1 MSKQQPNNE
10 VQNEASTQNKSFR
23 NTNANEYITNGQA
36 YQVFPDGVRV
46 SKTKLVRG
54 IKMEHREK
62 ALYSIGLNTLALN
75 PHLNEDEIFNSLYS
89 INNNKKQINIPLKY
103 NDLKKITAMIFK
115 KRDDEGE
122 LAPEINHTRYV
133 IFDTV
138 NYPMTKKEIRQVV
151 GKVTGELKKA
161 KTKQA
166 IYDSIESWDKPEKIT
181 INKLSILL
189 GYNERTIK
197 NYWSEFKD
205 YVKTINETNKAN
217 NSKPSKVSTETPK
230 QVPEKILIQSE
241 LHIKVYDAPDDFHKY
256 FRQFNQSMTSDSIRN
271 CFDTMALAGIER
283 TEANIQSI
291 ISYKQKITM

>member
-1 MSKQQPNNE
+1 MNKQQPTNE
-10 VQNEASTQNKSFR
+10 AQNEASTQNKPFR
-23 NTNANEYITNGQA
+23 NTNANEFITNGEA
-36 YQVFPDGVRV
+36 YQVFPEGVRV

-54 IKMEHREK
+54 IKMEHRQK

-75 PHLNEDEIFNSLYS
+75 PDLTEDEIFNSLCS

-122 LAPEINHTRYV
+122 LAPDINHTRYV

-138 NYPMTKKEIRQVV
+138 NYPMTKQEIRQVV

-166 IYDSIESWDKPEKIT
+166 IYDAIESWDKPEKIT
-181 INKLSILL
+181 IIKLSDVL

-205 YVKTINETNKAN
+205 YVKTINATIKAN
-217 NSKPSKVSTETPK
+217 QPKRGKASTRKPE
-230 QVPEKILIQSE
+230 QVPEMTPLQPEAS
-241 LHIKVYDAPDDFHKY
+241 IKVYDTPEEFHKIY
-256 FRQFNQSMTSDSIRN
+256 RQYNDSMSSDSIRN
-271 CFDTMALAGIER
+271 CFDTMAEAGIER

-291 ISYKQKITM
+291 ISYWR

>member
-23 NTNANEYITNGQA
+23 NTNANEHITNGQA
-36 YQVFPDGVRV
+36 YQVFPEGVRV

-54 IKMEHREK
+54 IKMEHRQK

-75 PHLNEDEIFNSLYS
+75 PHLSEDEIFNSLCS

-122 LAPEINHTRYV
+122 LAPDINHTRYV

-138 NYPMTKKEIRQVV
+138 NYPMTKTEIRQVV

-166 IYDSIESWDKPEKIT
+166 IYDAIEGWNKLEKIT
-181 INKLSILL
+181 IKKLSDVLE
-189 GYNERTIK
+189 YNERTIK

-205 YVKTINETNKAN
+205 YVKTINAKIKADN
-217 NSKPSKVSTETPK
+217 PKSSKVFTETPE
-230 QVPEKILIQSE
+230 QEPETTPVQPE
-241 LHIKVYDAPDDFHKY
+241 LQIKVYDTPEDFHKY
-256 FRQFNQSMTSDSIRN
+256 FRQFNQSMPSDSIRN
-271 CFDTMALAGIER
+271 CFDTMTLAGIER
-283 TEANIQSI
+283 TEVNIQSI
-291 ISYKQKITM
+291 INYKQKISI

>member
-1 MSKQQPNNE
+1 VKKQQPNNE
-10 VQNEASTQNKSFR
+10 AQNEASTQNKSFR
-23 NTNANEYITNGQA
+23 NTNANEHITNGQA
-36 YQVFPDGVRV
+36 YQVFPEGVRV

-54 IKMEHREK
+54 IKMEHRQK

-75 PHLNEDEIFNSLYS
+75 PDLSEDEIFNSLCS

-122 LAPEINHTRYV
+122 LAPDINHTRYV

-138 NYPMTKKEIRQVV
+138 NYPMTKQEIRQVV

-161 KTKQA
+161 KTKQS
-166 IYDSIESWDKPEKIT
+166 IYEAIESWDKPEKIT

-189 GYNERTIK
+189 RYSERTIK

-205 YVKTINETNKAN
+205 YVKTINAN
-217 NSKPSKVSTETPK
+217 IKSNNPKPSKVFTETPE
-230 QVPEKILIQSE
+230 QVPETATIQLEPS
-241 LHIKVYDAPDDFHKY
+241 IMVYDTPESFHKIY
-256 FRQFNQSMTSDSIRN
+256 RQHNPSTSSDTIRH
-271 CFDTMALAGIER
+271 CFDTMAEAGIER
-283 TEANIQSI
+283 TEANIQDI
-291 ISYKQKITM
+291 ISYKHKISM

>member
-23 NTNANEYITNGQA
+23 NTNANEHITNGQA
-36 YQVFPDGVRV
+36 YQVFPEGVRV

-54 IKMEHREK
+54 IKMEHRQK

-75 PHLNEDEIFNSLYS
+75 PHLNEDEIFNSLCS

-122 LAPEINHTRYV
+122 LAPDINHTRYV
-133 IFDTV
+133 IFDTA
-138 NYPMTKKEIRQVV
+138 NYPMTKQQIRQVV

-166 IYDSIESWDKPEKIT
+166 IYDAIEGWNKLEKIT
-181 INKLSILL
+181 IKKLSDVL

-205 YVKTINETNKAN
+205 YVKTINATIKAN
-217 NSKPSKVSTETPK
+217 KPKHGKTSTKATEQVSEIIPV
-230 QVPEKILIQSE
+230 QPEPS
-241 LHIKVYDAPDDFHKY
+241 IKVYDTPEDFHKLY
-256 FRQFNQSMTSDSIRN
+256 RRYNSSISSELIRN
-271 CFDTMALAGIER
+271 CFDTMAEAGIER
-283 TEANIQSI
+283 TEANLQSV
-291 ISYKQKITM
+291 ISYKQKIPM

>member
-1 MSKQQPNNE
+1 MKKQQPNNE
-10 VQNEASTQNKSFR
+10 AQNEASTQNKSFR
-23 NTNANEYITNGQA
+23 NTNANEHITNGQA
-36 YQVFPDGVRV
+36 YQVFPEGVRV

-54 IKMEHREK
+54 IKMEHRQK

-75 PHLNEDEIFNSLYS
+75 PDLSEDEIFNSLCS

-122 LAPEINHTRYV
+122 LAPDINHTRYV

-138 NYPMTKKEIRQVV
+138 NYPMTKQEIRQVV

-161 KTKQA
+161 KTKQS
-166 IYDSIESWDKPEKIT
+166 IYEAIESWDKPEKIT

-189 GYNERTIK
+189 RYSERTIK

-205 YVKTINETNKAN
+205 YVKTINAN
-217 NSKPSKVSTETPK
+217 IKSNNPKPSKVFTETPE
-230 QVPEKILIQSE
+230 QVPETATIQLEPS
-241 LHIKVYDAPDDFHKY
+241 IMVYDTPESFHKIY
-256 FRQFNQSMTSDSIRN
+256 RQHNPSTSSDTIRH
-271 CFDTMALAGIER
+271 CFDTMAEAGIER
-283 TEANIQSI
+283 TEANIQDI
-291 ISYKQKITM
+291 ISYKHKISM